1 MNQIRADQEERAED
15 DESVRTPKRIAAIL
29 DEISRQ
35 LILISARLDA
45 SESRLYQTA
54 LIRLDHEQAMLYQD
68 ELHPVEASNPIHPG
82 QCLSL
87 CVSLHGCAVRFNINV
102 EDILSEKDGTLYAC
116 RYPSE
121 IRHLQRRD
129 VFRVRVPI
137 YDRRQARLRH
147 RESKT
152 DIESLIIDLSVKGF
166 CLELSAADI
175 EQHPLGSR
183 FEYRD
188 MILPDSQILL
198 SGEVVLVNLRPT
210 PKPGRV
216 AAGFAIVNLNPQTER
231 SLMRV
236 ALYYQREARKT
247 GS

>member
-1 MNQIRADQEERAED
+1 M
-15 DESVRTPKRIAAIL
+15 
-29 DEISRQ
+29 
-35 LILISARLDA
+35 
-45 SESRLYQTA
+45 
-54 LIRLDHEQAMLYQD
+54 
-68 ELHPVEASNPIHPG
+68 
-82 QCLSL
+82 
-87 CVSLHGCAVRFNINV
+87 
-102 EDILSEKDGTLYAC
+102 
-116 RYPSE
+116 
-121 IRHLQRRD
+121 
-129 VFRVRVPI
+129 PI

-147 RESKT
+147 RKSKT
-152 DIESLIIDLSVKGF
+152 DIETLIIDLSVKGF

-175 EQHPLGSR
+175 EQYPLGSR

-236 ALYYQREARKT
+236 ALYYQREARKM